1 MFRPAGVCRPLTNDA
16 SKSWSSLS
24 ITTDGHAGLLC
35 SCLACSRLAGTSIGI
50 DGHVMPRQS
59 SPDIFGQGR
68 WQEAHQRAQC
78 RRLSITADALATL
91 LLLLLVLLCAGGN
104 LSGGGS
110 RDFLLL
116 GLATALLLGLLN
128 DGFGVGG
135 LALALVGA
143 VDSGEGTL
151 LDRAG
156 GGEGRGRGGGSCLL
170 ATTLQGRLGSL
181 DWGRS
186 GLLLLLIRGAVIFGV
201 IGLGGDGSR
210 GRLLDVFVVG
220 IGAVSSDGSAIGL
233 EVGELLVVDIARGNV
248 CVLVLLLLGSA
259 IAQG

>member
-156 GGEGRGRGGGSCLL
+156 GGEGRGR
-170 ATTLQGRLGSL
+170 LGSL